1 MHASRINHT
10 PRPTAAKGFED
21 FRQIKHNRRYLM
33 CGGAVLCRIKPIEAQ
48 RNGEYG
54 WLLQVTNS
62 ITLVSNAMV
71 SSGSC
76 QLIIRDTCHP
86 VNPPH
91 ATATGH
97 TTRRRGQISSR
108 SVAHSTLSLECVAF
122 AVAVIGSEGP
132 FAAEK

>member
-1 MHASRINHT
+1 MHAR
-10 PRPTAAKGFED
+10 AKLIIPEWTDADGTGFED

-86 VNPPH
+86 VNP
-91 ATATGH
+91 AATGH

-108 SVAHSTLSLECVAF
+108 SVAHSTLSGMRRLRRRRIRRTF
-122 AVAVIGSEGP
+122 RG
-132 FAAEK
+132 

>member
-1 MHASRINHT
+1 
-10 PRPTAAKGFED
+10 
-21 FRQIKHNRRYLM
+21 M

-86 VNPPH
+86 VNPLRLATPPH
-91 ATATGH
+91 DVEVKFQVDLSLI
-97 TTRRRGQISSR
+97 RP
-108 SVAHSTLSLECVAF
+108 SLECVAF
-122 AVAVIGSEGP
+122 AAVAVLGSEGP
-132 FAAEK
+132 FPAATEK